1 MYLLTILWLWSKNC
15 ETKILIGL
23 RFRREFVFV
32 VNRVTEFLYIRF
44 WSQIINIFS
53 NCNFFKIMFDKFL
66 LTKSFRFCSFGL
78 ILIIFICFY
87 KYNSLDEFYLP
98 PQLAFFKDNLT
109 VSSNNSTLITY
120 LYCLL
125 DAKALQSNWK
135 HKSQNLESWKV
146 LRKKNLF

>member
-1 MYLLTILWLWSKNC
+1 M
-15 ETKILIGL
+15 IGL

-98 PQLAFFKDNLT
+98 PQLAFFKDNLK

-125 DAKALQSNWK
+125 DAKALQSTAK
-135 HKSQNLESWKV
+135 QLKAQKSKLKISKV
-146 LRKKNLF
+146 EKF